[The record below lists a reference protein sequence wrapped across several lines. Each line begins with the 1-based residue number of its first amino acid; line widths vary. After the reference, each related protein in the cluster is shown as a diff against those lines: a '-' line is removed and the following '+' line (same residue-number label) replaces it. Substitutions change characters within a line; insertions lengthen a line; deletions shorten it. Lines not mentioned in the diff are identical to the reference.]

1 MRLRRKAKWGLI
13 AGAIL
18 FLGVVATTGFKRF
31 SMKTA
36 PVPTILVQR
45 GAVELRVVAN
55 GELQTPHTTT
65 LVAPPVSGT
74 LQIVKLL
81 RSGTPVRTGD
91 VVVEF
96 DPSEQEYNLEQAQSQ
111 LREAEQQIIKS
122 KADAAVQAAQDKVD
136 LLKAAFDVRRA
147 ELEVQKNELLSEIDA
162 RKNTLALDEARRRQA
177 QLKQDV
183 NSRQISNEAGI
194 AVLEQKAQQSRLSMQ
209 QAQTNI
215 QNMVI
220 KAPMDGVVS
229 VKENQDASGGFF
241 YQGMILPE
249 YHEGDQ
255 VSPGRFIADV
265 LDLRQLELVGR
276 VDETDRPNV
285 TPGSPVDVIVNTER
299 KRQYS
304 GRVRSVAGL
313 ASRRTWWGADTVR
326 TFDTTVDISDL
337 DPKLRPGST
346 AEVVIHG
353 VSLRD
358 QLYVPRQCVFRRDG
372 NPVLY
377 VREGSGFRAQP
388 VKVVS
393 QTVALAIIEGV
404 PRGAEIA
411 LLDPTATPG
420 SPGNPGAK
428 PGPAGG
434 KP

>member
-1 MRLRRKAKWGLI
+1 MKLRRKAQWGLI

-18 FLGVVATTGFKRF
+18 VVGVVVTTGFKRF
-31 SMKTA
+31 GIKSV
-36 PVPTILVQR
+36 PVPTTLVQR

-55 GELQTPHTTT
+55 GELRTPHTAT

-81 RSGTPVRTGD
+81 RSGTPVKKDD

-96 DPSEQEYNLEQAQSQ
+96 DPGEQEYNLEQAQSQ

-162 RKNTLALDEARRRQA
+162 RKNTLALDEARRRGA
-177 QLKQDV
+177 QLQQDV

-194 AVLEQKAQQSRLSMQ
+194 AVLEQKAQQARLSMQ
-209 QAQTNI
+209 QAQTSI

-241 YQGMILPE
+241 YTGMILPE

-255 VSPGRFIADV
+255 VWPGRFIADV

-276 VDETDRPNV
+276 IDETDRPNV
-285 TPGSPVDVIVNTER
+285 TPGSAVDVIVNTER

-304 GRVRSVAGL
+304 GKVRSVAGL
-313 ASRRTWWGADTVR
+313 ASRRMWGADTVR
-326 TFDTTVDISDL
+326 TFDATVDISSI
-337 DPKLRPGST
+337 DPQLRPGST

-358 QLYVPRQCVFRRDG
+358 QLYVPRACVFQRDG
-372 NPVLY
+372 TPVLY
-377 VREGSGFRAQP
+377 VREGSGFKAQP
-388 VKVVS
+388 IKVTS

-404 PRGAEIA
+404 AQGTEVA
-411 LLDPTATPG
+411 LLDPTAKPG
-420 SPGNPGAK
+420 SPGKSGAK
-428 PGPAGG
+428 PRPAGS

>member
-1 MRLRRKAKWGLI
+1 MKLHRKVRWGLI

-18 FLGVVATTGFKRF
+18 LVGVVVTTGFKRF
-31 SMKTA
+31 SAKSLA
-36 PVPTILVQR
+36 VPTALVQR

-55 GELQTPHTTT
+55 GELRPPLTAT

-81 RSGTPVRTGD
+81 QSGTQVKKGD

-111 LREAEQQIIKS
+111 LREAEQQIIKN

-194 AVLEQKAQQSRLSMQ
+194 AVLEQKAQQSRLNMQ
-209 QAQTNI
+209 QAQTSI

-241 YQGMILPE
+241 YTGMILPE

-255 VSPGRFIADV
+255 VWPGRFIADV

-285 TPGSPVDVIVNTER
+285 TPGSAVDVIVNTER

-304 GRVRSVAGL
+304 GKVRSVAGL
-313 ASRRTWWGADTVR
+313 ASRRAWGADAIR
-326 TFDTTVDISDL
+326 TFDATIDISNL
-337 DPKLRPGST
+337 DPQLRPGST

-358 QLYVPRQCVFRRDG
+358 QFYVPRQCVFRRDG

-377 VREGSGFRAQP
+377 VREGSGFKAQP
-388 VKVVS
+388 VKIVS

-404 PRGAEIA
+404 AQGAEVA
-411 LLDPTATPG
+411 LLDPTAKPAASG
-420 SPGNPGAK
+420 KSGAK

-434 KP
+434 KL

>member
-1 MRLRRKAKWGLI
+1 MKLRRKTQWGLI

-18 FLGVVATTGFKRF
+18 LAGVLATTGFKRF
-31 SMKTA
+31 SLKSA
-36 PVPTILVQR
+36 PVPTTLVQR
-45 GAVELRVVAN
+45 GAVELSVLAN
-55 GELQTPHTTT
+55 GELRTPHTAT

-74 LQIVKLL
+74 LQIVRLL
-81 RSGTPVRTGD
+81 RSGTTVKTGD

-177 QLKQDV
+177 QLQQDV
-183 NSRQISNEAGI
+183 NSRQISNQAGI
-194 AVLEQKAQQSRLSMQ
+194 AVLEQKAQQARLSMQ
-209 QAQTNI
+209 QAQTSI

-229 VKENQDASGGFF
+229 VKENEDASGGFF
-241 YQGMILPE
+241 YTGMILPE

-255 VSPGRFIADV
+255 VWPGRFIAEV

-285 TPGSPVDVIVNTER
+285 TPGSAVDVIVNTER

-304 GRVRSVAGL
+304 GKVRSVAGL
-313 ASRRTWWGADTVR
+313 ASRRQWGADTVR
-326 TFDTTVDISDL
+326 TFDTTVDISNL
-337 DPKLRPGST
+337 DPQLRPGST
-346 AEVVIHG
+346 AEVLIHG

-358 QLYVPRQCVFRRDG
+358 QLYVPRQCVFQRDG
-372 NPVLY
+372 SPVLY
-377 VREGSGFRAQP
+377 VREGGGFKAQR

-393 QTVALAIIEGV
+393 QTVALAIIEGMSQGTEV
-404 PRGAEIA
+404 A
-411 LLDPTATPG
+411 LLDPM
-420 SPGNPGAK
+420 AK
-428 PGPAGG
+428 PGSTGKSNAKAAAAGG